1 MTNLEI
7 GFVGTGAM
15 LVLLILRVPI
25 GATLGIV
32 AVGGIW
38 VIRGPRA
45 ALGSLG
51 TLPYE
56 FCASWTLSA
65 VPMFLLL
72 GAVAYHMGLTKGL
85 YEAARAWMG
94 RLPGGLAIASN
105 WACTLF
111 GAASG
116 SSVATTAAMGKLAIP
131 EMLRLGYH
139 PALATGAVAAAGTID
154 ALIPP
159 SIAFVIYGWYA
170 EAPIDKLLIAGIL
183 PGLLTAFAY
192 MFFIMLICRLNPALA
207 PTVHLRYSL
216 REKVGL
222 LKDVWPLPLL
232 ILGVVGALW
241 SGAATSTEA
250 AAFGA
255 AMALVIALIRRS
267 ITREALR
274 SSFGETAKNMS
285 ALFFVVVGAV
295 LFTRFLAV
303 SGLPAFIATQ
313 LTALGSKFLI
323 ILFMLVIY
331 LILGMLLDPIGVML
345 ITLPVLVPVCRQNGI
360 DLIWIGVLV
369 VKLVEVGML
378 TPPVGFHCFVLKA
391 VVGDKVPLPMIFRGA
406 CWFIAADAVVLTL
419 LIAFPQISLYLPGM
433 MK

>member
-1 MTNLEI
+1 MANFEI
-7 GFVGTGAM
+7 GLVGIGAM
-15 LVLLILRVPI
+15 FVLLILRVPI
-25 GATLGIV
+25 GAALGIV
-32 AVGGIW
+32 SVAGIW
-38 VIRGPRA
+38 AIRGPRA

-56 FCASWTLSA
+56 FSASWTLSA

-85 YEAARAWMG
+85 YEAARVWMG
-94 RLPGGLAIASN
+94 RLPGGLAVASN

-131 EMLRLGYH
+131 EMIRLGYN
-139 PALATGAVAAAGTID
+139 PGLATGAVAAAGTIA

-159 SIAFVIYGWYA
+159 SVAFVIFGWYA
-170 EAPIDKLLIAGIL
+170 EAPIDRLLIAGIL
-183 PGLLTAFAY
+183 PGLLTATAY
-192 MFFIMLICRLNPALA
+192 TIFIVLICRLNPALA
-207 PTVHLRYSL
+207 PSIPPEYSL
-216 REKVGL
+216 REKAAL

-232 ILGVVGALW
+232 ILGVAGALW

-250 AAFGA
+250 AALGA
-255 AMALVIALIRRS
+255 ALALLISLVRRS
-267 ITREALR
+267 VTREALR
-274 SSFGETAKNMS
+274 TAFAETAKNMA
-285 ALFFVVVGAV
+285 ALFFVVIGAV

-303 SGLPAFIATQ
+303 SGLPAFIAAQ
-313 LTALGSKFLI
+313 LTALGSKAFVLLMI
-323 ILFMLVIY
+323 VTIY
-331 LILGMLLDPIGVML
+331 LLLGMLLDPIGVML
-345 ITLPVLVPVCRQNGI
+345 ITLPVLVPVCKQNGL

-391 VVGDKVPLPMIFRGA
+391 VVGPEVPLPVIFRGA
-406 CWFIAADAVVLTL
+406 CWFLGVDAVVLAL
-419 LIAFPQISLYLPGM
+419 LIAFPQISLYLPSM